1 MLPTIM
7 ILTFASVAM
16 TASFLIPPLFEKTL
30 SLSQKRTKRLTERMD
45 DVSIR
50 VKPKRVA
57 MYFVMAPVIF
67 AALGYLMF
75 PVEFRLLG
83 LLTGGVFGFLGPSI
97 YIKTVTERR
106 KSKFEEQLV
115 DGLMMLSSSL
125 KGGASI
131 IQALEVLVEDMP
143 DPISQE
149 FSILLGENKMGI
161 SLEEAFGHLYERM
174 PSVALRSMITAIL
187 LARETGG
194 NLPVIFN
201 RIVTTIREN
210 RKIKQNIDNLTLQG
224 KIQGTVMTL
233 LPIGFA
239 VVVTS
244 ANPRFFDQMFKT
256 DIGRI
261 LMMYAFFS
269 ELAGAFFIWKISS
282 FKEF

>member
-174 PSVALRSMITAIL
+174 PSVALRSVITAIL

>member
-1 MLPTIM
+1 
-7 ILTFASVAM
+7 
-16 TASFLIPPLFEKTL
+16 
-30 SLSQKRTKRLTERMD
+30 
-45 DVSIR
+45 
-50 VKPKRVA
+50 
-57 MYFVMAPVIF
+57 
-67 AALGYLMF
+67 
-75 PVEFRLLG
+75 
-83 LLTGGVFGFLGPSI
+83 
-97 YIKTVTERR
+97 
-106 KSKFEEQLV
+106 
-115 DGLMMLSSSL
+115 
-125 KGGASI
+125 
-131 IQALEVLVEDMP
+131 
-143 DPISQE
+143 
-149 FSILLGENKMGI
+149 MGI